1 MDSPATILPEAAAR
15 FGAKPAL
22 VTNTRTMTFAELD
35 VESDRVGAGLVA
47 RGVRPGDTV
56 SIYSQNRWEWIVAYH
71 GALKMGA
78 VVNPVNVML
87 TAEELIYVLQDCES
101 TAVFVGGD
109 RTEVVL
115 EAAGE
120 LPGVKAVVTFDDDTI
135 AGAVSF
141 TDLMLEDAPSVRH
154 SPRPEQA
161 CVIAY
166 TSGTTGHPKGAVQS
180 HRGIALNCGLTA
192 TMHGR
197 DDSDVIVT
205 ALPAAHVYG
214 NVAINGTLM
223 AGGTVVLMERFDASR
238 ALELIAEHR
247 ATLFEGVPAMYATLL
262 ADPNLAAADL
272 SSLTRCTVGG
282 QTMPL
287 TTMEHWQ
294 VRSGAPLIELWG
306 MTELSGLGT
315 THARHAQGPLGSVG
329 VSLPGVEVRISDLS
343 DTSREATAGVAGEL
357 TVRGPIV
364 MLEYYKNPEAT
375 AEVLDE
381 AGWLRTG
388 DIATKDAAGN
398 IFVVDRR
405 KDMIITGGYNVYPAE
420 IERVLTAHPA
430 IALVAVG
437 PLPDHVKGEVACAYV
452 VLKAGVT
459 VTEDEVIAFSATRLA
474 AYKRPR
480 SVRFVSD
487 LPKTSSGKIMRRKLA
502 DSNVSR
508 VG

>member
-1 MDSPATILPEAAAR
+1 MDSPAAILPEAAR
-15 FGAKPAL
+15 RYGDKIAL
-22 VTNTRTMTFAELD
+22 VTSTRTLTFAELD
-35 VESDRVGAGLVA
+35 SASDRVGAGLVA

-56 SIYSQNRWEWIVAYH
+56 SLYSQNRWEWIVAYH

-87 TAEELIYVLQDCES
+87 TADELIYVLQDCES

-109 RTEVVL
+109 RTESVLASARDLPALKTVVS
-115 EAAGE
+115 
-120 LPGVKAVVTFDDDTI
+120 FDER
-135 AGAVSF
+135 AYGAVSF
-141 TDLMLEDAPSVRH
+141 DDLLSDSSPAPQH
-154 SPRPEQA
+154 SPRPEQP

-197 DDSDVIVT
+197 DESDVVVT

-214 NVAINGTLM
+214 NVAVHGTWM
-223 AGGTVVLMERFDASR
+223 AGGTVILMERFDPRR
-238 ALELIAEHR
+238 ALGLIAEHR

-262 ADPNLAAADL
+262 AEPSLDTTDL

-282 QTMPL
+282 QTMSV
-287 TTMEHWQ
+287 TTMERWQ
-294 VRSGAPLIELWG
+294 VRSGVPLVELWG

-315 THARHAQGPLGSVG
+315 THARHAPGPIGSIG
-329 VSLPGVEVRISDLS
+329 VPLPGVEVRISDLS
-343 DTSREATAGVAGEL
+343 DPQQEARVGDPGEL

-364 MLEYYKNPEAT
+364 MLGYHGNPTAT
-375 AEVLDE
+375 AEVLDA

-388 DIATKDAAGN
+388 DIAKKDSSGN
-398 IFVVDRR
+398 VYVVDRR

-430 IALVAVG
+430 IAMVAVG
-437 PLPDHVKGEVACAYV
+437 PLPDDVKGEVACAYV
-452 VLKAGVT
+452 VLNAGET
-459 VTEDEVIAFSATRLA
+459 VSEEEIIAFSASRLA

-480 SVRFVSD
+480 SVRFVLD
-487 LPKTSSGKIMRRKLA
+487 LPKTSSGKIMRRKLTDPTA
-502 DSNVSR
+502 SKIS
-508 VG
+508 